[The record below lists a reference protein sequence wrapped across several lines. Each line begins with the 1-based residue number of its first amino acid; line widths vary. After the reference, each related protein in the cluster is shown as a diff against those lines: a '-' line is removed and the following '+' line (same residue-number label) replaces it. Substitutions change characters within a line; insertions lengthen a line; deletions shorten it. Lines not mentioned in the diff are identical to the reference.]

1 VKKTHFGVGTAIAVF
16 CCWAALSASPAYAQS
31 AAAAA
36 AAASN
41 PEYQALFKR
50 MYANPQDMD
59 ATFKFADV
67 AERLGDYE
75 AAIGAL
81 ERVLLY
87 NPNLAPVKVRLAQLY
102 YRIGGTETAKSYL
115 EQAMATPGVSSE
127 VQGIAQQLL
136 ISGGTTGVGG
146 GEGFHLYSYS
156 GARYQTNASAGPA
169 SQLITSFNNVQRLD
183 RRFRAAPDWNYFTLN
198 NASYTQD
205 LGGGLSAE
213 ANLFGYYAKQVNLWW
228 FDLGVAE
235 LIAGPRLAIPAPF
248 VNDASIKVYGIGTAT
263 WLNEDPYYNG
273 AGFGVA
279 PRFSLGDVRFE
290 PSYEWRDRNFKN
302 SDFYPATSQQSGLL
316 QVAALT
322 ADGKLFGALPFA
334 GRGSFSWNRTDV
346 RAFDFNSY
354 DRWAVDI
361 GFPFTFALNVLG
373 EERQFVF
380 TPTAGYTLTD
390 YEAPNPA
397 IQRGVFREDREW
409 RIGAALDVQV
419 YQNWGIRT
427 FVQYSEVSSNIPN
440 FEYTNFSVSVGPT
453 YRF

>member
-1 VKKTHFGVGTAIAVF
+1 VKKTHFGVATAIAVF
-16 CCWAALSASPAYAQS
+16 CYWAALCAGPAYAQS

-41 PEYQALFKR
+41 PEYQALFRR

-115 EQAMATPGVSSE
+115 EQAIGTPGVSSE

-183 RRFRAAPDWNYFTLN
+183 RRFRAAPDWNYFTL
-198 NASYTQD
+198 
-205 LGGGLSAE
+205 
-213 ANLFGYYAKQVNLWW
+213 K
-228 FDLGVAE
+228 
-235 LIAGPRLAIPAPF
+235 
-248 VNDASIKVYGIGTAT
+248 
-263 WLNEDPYYNG
+263 
-273 AGFGVA
+273 
-279 PRFSLGDVRFE
+279 
-290 PSYEWRDRNFKN
+290 DRK
-302 SDFYPATSQQSGLL
+302 
-316 QVAALT
+316 
-322 ADGKLFGALPFA
+322 
-334 GRGSFSWNRTDV
+334 
-346 RAFDFNSY
+346 
-354 DRWAVDI
+354 
-361 GFPFTFALNVLG
+361 
-373 EERQFVF
+373 
-380 TPTAGYTLTD
+380 
-390 YEAPNPA
+390 
-397 IQRGVFREDREW
+397 
-409 RIGAALDVQV
+409 
-419 YQNWGIRT
+419 
-427 FVQYSEVSSNIPN
+427 
-440 FEYTNFSVSVGPT
+440 SVV
-453 YRF
+453 